1 MQTTTHF
8 CPLCKPDD
16 ELVLWQ
22 DAYLRVIRVPDED
35 YPGYLRVVW
44 SAHVAEMTDL
54 SPRDRQYMMRV
65 VMATEEA
72 LRECIRPD
80 KINLASFGNMVP
92 HLHWHVIARFRSDRH
107 FPQPIWGA
115 PQRASRLP
123 PGARQSDQ
131 ALAEAMR
138 RAISRMAAD

>member
-1 MQTTTHF
+1 MLTTTHF

-35 YPGYLRVVW
+35 YPGYLRVIW
-44 SAHVAEMTDL
+44 STHVAEMSDL
-54 SPRDRQYMMRV
+54 GPRDRQYMMRV

-92 HLHWHVIARFRSDRH
+92 HLHWHVIGRFRTDRH
-107 FPQPIWGA
+107 FPLSIWGA

-138 RAISRMAAD
+138 RAIGRMAAD